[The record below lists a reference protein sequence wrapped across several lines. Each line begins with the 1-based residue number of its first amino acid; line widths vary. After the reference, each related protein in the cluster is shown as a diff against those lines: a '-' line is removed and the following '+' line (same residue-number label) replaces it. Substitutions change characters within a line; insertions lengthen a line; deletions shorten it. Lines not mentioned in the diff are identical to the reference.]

1 MIKSIYFS
9 LIVLLAGIHPSAQAD
24 QPPIELQFLQALEQ
38 REYADA
44 HALFAEAVAVQISQT
59 QLQQIW
65 ETLPTQIGDYLGHAP
80 ARIEE
85 SETGRLA
92 IFRLDFAN
100 TDLDAR
106 INVNQAGE
114 IDGFWLV
121 PAAEPLETTEAL
133 SERAFSVAG
142 DLPGLLTLPNSN
154 AEGPFPVVILV
165 HGSGPGD
172 RDQTLGPNKPFRD
185 LAHGLAEQGIASLRY
200 DKRTMV
206 QPQAFTGAFTV
217 EQEVLADVY
226 SAVDA
231 LHTHDEIDASRIY
244 VAGLSL
250 GGMLAPRIGRQRSD
264 LAGLI
269 LLAAPARGLEVL
281 AAQQFRYIF
290 GLDGEISEQEAAQ
303 LAQIDALA
311 AAVAG
316 YDDPDSAE
324 PGLLGVPQSYLL
336 DLRDYD
342 PVATAKSLDLPM
354 LILQGGRDYQV
365 TVEDDFARWQQTF
378 ADSEDVELKQYP
390 DLNHIF
396 MVGEGMATPEE
407 YMRDSGSFSPEVI
420 ADIVRWIQQ

>member
-9 LIVLLAGIHPSAQAD
+9 LVVLLAGVYPSAQAD
-24 QPPIELQFLQALEQ
+24 QSLIELQFLQALEQ

-65 ETLPTQIGDYLGHAP
+65 ETLPTQIGEYLGHAP

-106 INVNQAGE
+106 INVSQAGE

-121 PAAEPLETTEAL
+121 PAAAPLETTEVF
-133 SERAFSVAG
+133 SERALSVAG
-142 DLPGLLTLPNSN
+142 DLPGLLTLPN

-185 LAHGLAEQGIASLRY
+185 LAHGLAGQGIASLRY

-217 EQEVLADVY
+217 EQEVLTDVY
-226 SAVDA
+226 AAVDA
-231 LHTHDEIDASRIY
+231 LQAQDVINADQIY

-250 GGMLAPRIGRQRSD
+250 GGMLAPRIGRKRSD

-281 AAQQFRYIF
+281 ASQQFRYIF

-324 PGLLGVPQSYLL
+324 PGLFGLPQSYLL

-342 PVATAKSLDLPM
+342 PVATAERLNMPM

-365 TVEDDFARWQQTF
+365 TVEDDFARWQQAF
-378 ADSEDVELKQYP
+378 AEREDVELKQYP

-396 MVGEGMATPEE
+396 MAGEGMATPEE
-407 YMRDSGSFSPEVI
+407 YMQDSGSFSPGVI
-420 ADIVRWIQQ
+420 EDIARWINQ